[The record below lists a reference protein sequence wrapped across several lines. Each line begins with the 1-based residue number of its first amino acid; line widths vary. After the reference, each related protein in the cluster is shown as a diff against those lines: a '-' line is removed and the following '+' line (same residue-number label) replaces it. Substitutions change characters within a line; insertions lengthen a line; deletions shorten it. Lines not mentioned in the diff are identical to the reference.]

1 MARLLQI
8 LCLIG
13 MTLISQVAF
22 GQWEEI
28 KQSPNE
34 GTRLTAIEQTDS
46 LRYYATQS
54 GLYRSVKGKESYT
67 LIAGLAYDSDRL
79 PLESF
84 LGSLTQ
90 REMPSLL
97 VDGHTVI
104 NIVNDR
110 LRYSTD
116 QGKQWQRLT
125 VPDTFQRYNKKL
137 SHFYYADGRIYVVA
151 KSYRGPAGFGVYYT
165 PDFGNS
171 WFKDSVYAKNSL
183 YVTRKTHYQV
193 NNQVMGYVSK
203 VDDPQTLYLIIGNNA
218 KRSIP
223 LDGLPGRPDIIKG
236 SLKNLYAAFSS
247 TIYRFDTAAR
257 KWQRITANVTKFGS
271 DTTIYGMN
279 VGYRHILLKAWTLDD
294 SVERLHFHY
303 FLTNDQGQTWQNL
316 DSTPLSGQFISDAA
330 LSDSVIT
337 VATRDAGIYE
347 SYDQGQTWQRST
359 TRFFNR
365 PFRVRTSGREVLTA
379 STFNLYH
386 YLPDIQRY
394 QTIQLPG
401 GVGTDTLIYD
411 LTSTDSAI
419 YLEVGNRLGFHRSQL
434 YYTDGLNAPWQEVS
448 LPALPN
454 VVDSSF
460 LYEFEEA
467 YFHKQDIVVERF
479 YRDSFGIVNGHWLST
494 DRGQTWTAIKFLDS
508 TRSRR
513 SVKSLSRY
521 QNDLL
526 LQVEP
531 NLNGNR
537 FYLSANDGQQWR
549 SIKEPLTKAY
559 PQLKPRFTFSWNQQ
573 LWVFPD
579 TFETLDTFYAYAD
592 SSWQARQTSGLEAV
606 NHVRQLK
613 RRDSAFYL
621 LSDKGIYQSTDTGKT
636 WQQFLATP
644 TSSQVEYLSFT
655 RQNGHTILGT
665 KDGLYQ
671 YTRST
676 GMPSA
681 ADPDPKLSVNPNPA
695 RNNRIELNLSTPRS
709 QVLEGRVYN
718 AKGQQVQAFQWQH
731 SQGQDRKTLH
741 LQSGLP
747 DGIYILRLQG
757 TEQAYTRKLLKQ

>member
-1 MARLLQI
+1 M
-8 LCLIG
+8 G
-13 MTLISQVAF
+13 MILISQAAF

-67 LIAGLAYDSDRL
+67 LIAGLAYDSDGL
-79 PLESF
+79 PLT
-84 LGSLTQ
+84 SLLPPS
-90 REMPSLL
+90 EMPSLL
-97 VDGHTVI
+97 VDGDTVI
-104 NIVNDR
+104 NIINDR

-125 VPDTFQRYNKKL
+125 VPDTFQRYDKNY
-137 SHFYYADGRIYVVA
+137 SGFYYADGRIYVVT
-151 KSYRGPAGFGVYYT
+151 KGFRGPPGIGVYYT

-171 WFKDSVYAKNSL
+171 WFKDSVYAKNSS
-183 YVTRKTHYQV
+183 YVTTKTHYQV

-203 VDDPQTLYLIIGNNA
+203 VEDPQTLYLIIGNNA

-223 LDGLPGRPDIIKG
+223 LDGLPGRPDIVKG

-257 KWQRITANVTKFGS
+257 KWQSITTNVAKFGS
-271 DTTIYGMN
+271 DPTIYGMN
-279 VGYRHILLKAWTLDD
+279 VGHEHILLKACTFDD
-294 SVERLHFHY
+294 SADRYHFHY
-303 FLTNDQGQTWQNL
+303 SLTNDHGQTWRNL
-316 DSTPLSGQFISDAA
+316 DSTPLSGQSVSDVA

-365 PFRVRTSGREVLTA
+365 PFRVKTSGREVITA
-379 STFNLYH
+379 TTFNLYH

-401 GVGTDTLIYD
+401 GVGTDTLIHD
-411 LTSTDSAI
+411 LTSTDTAI
-419 YLEVGNRLGFHRSQL
+419 YLEIGNRLGFVRSPL

-448 LPALPN
+448 LPALPD
-454 VVDSSF
+454 VADSS
-460 LYEFEEA
+460 LSYEYKEA
-467 YFHKQDIVVERF
+467 HFHKQDIVVERF
-479 YRDSFGIVNGHWLST
+479 YRDSFGSWQNGHWLST
-494 DRGQTWTAIKFLDS
+494 DRGQTWTAIKFLGS
-508 TRSRR
+508 TRNRR
-513 SVKSLSRY
+513 SIKNLSRY
-521 QNDLL
+521 QNNLL
-526 LQVEP
+526 LQAEP
-531 NLNGNR
+531 DPQTGNR

-592 SSWQARQTSGLEAV
+592 SSWQARKTSGLEAV

-613 RRDSAFYL
+613 QRDSAFYL

-636 WQQFLATP
+636 WQQFLTP
-644 TSSQVEYLSFT
+644 PSSSQVEHLSFT

-695 RNNRIELNLSTPRS
+695 RTNRIELNLSIQRS

-757 TEQAYTRKLLKQ
+757 PEQAYTQKLLKQ